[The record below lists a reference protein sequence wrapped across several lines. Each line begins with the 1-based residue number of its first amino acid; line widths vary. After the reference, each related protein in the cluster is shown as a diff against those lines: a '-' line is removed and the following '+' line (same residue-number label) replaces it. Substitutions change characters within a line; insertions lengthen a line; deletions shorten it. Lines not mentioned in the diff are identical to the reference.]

1 MKYKPFWLAFALLLL
16 SAALI
21 GYRVIRL
28 HYPLLPDPKV
38 KAWQFSMGIHIKPD
52 STQVPI
58 KIQVGVPQNRVRQTV
73 IGEQIN
79 SGPLDAGLF
88 SEEGNHFIV
97 WSGLLEREEDYLSYE
112 ATIVI
117 RQRPVPP
124 ENPPQILPI
133 PDQVIGEDRQ
143 LLQRMAEPWRTLKPD
158 ARLQAVI
165 SALGE
170 VWVTGPPP
178 PDDRAAWMAF
188 QSAQGRKTALIS
200 LLRASGLPAHE
211 VEGLIIMDESISSTV
226 RWVVAWTGN
235 TWVRIDPEKGRLIP
249 LTEQMLPLV
258 TGGLPLV
265 RVEHAKIQ
273 DIRWTLVRQIVS
285 PWRMHMEPV
294 IHGDHFLNRWSLF
307 SLPTD
312 VQTIFRIILLVP
324 IGALMIC
331 FLRNVIG
338 FPMFGIFMP
347 VLMALAF
354 RTTGLLYGLLL
365 FAGVVLIGYAIRR
378 WISELRL
385 LLVPRL
391 ATILTLVILCFS
403 VLAIIGNKL
412 ELRNMMAV
420 GLLPFVIL
428 TMTVERFYI
437 LIEES
442 GAREALLTSL
452 GSAVVAALTYVV
464 LDIERLQ
471 LLFFVYPELLFAIA
485 ACQIMLGRYTGYR
498 LSEFIRFRALRKET

>member
-1 MKYKPFWLAFALLLL
+1 MKYKPFLFAFVLILL
-16 SAALI
+16 SAAI
-21 GYRVIRL
+21 VGYRVVYL
-28 HYPLLPDPKV
+28 HYPLFPDPKV
-38 KAWQFSMGIHIKPD
+38 KAWQFTMGVYVKPD
-52 STQVPI
+52 APHVPMKLQI
-58 KIQVGVPQNRVRQTV
+58 AVPQNRVRQTV
-73 IGEQIN
+73 IGERIN
-79 SGPLDAGLF
+79 SGPLDASLF
-88 SEEGNHFIV
+88 SEEGNHFVV
-97 WSGLLEREEDYLSYE
+97 WSGMVDREEDYISYE
-112 ATIVI
+112 ATLVI

-124 ENPPQILPI
+124 ERPPQVSTI
-133 PDQVIGEDRQ
+133 PDQVTGDDRSLIQRLGES
-143 LLQRMAEPWRTLKPD
+143 WRSLTPNV
-158 ARLQAVI
+158 RLQVVI
-165 SALGE
+165 QALE
-170 VWVTGPPP
+170 NIWETKPPSP
-178 PDDRAAWMAF
+178 KDQAAWSAF
-188 QSAQGRKTALIS
+188 LSAQGRKTALVS

-211 VEGLIIMDESISSTV
+211 VEGLLIMDESVSSTV
-226 RWVVAWTGN
+226 HWVVAWSGN
-235 TWVRIDPEKGRLIP
+235 TWIRIDPEKGRLIP
-249 LTEQMLPLV
+249 STEQMLPLV

-265 RVEHAKIQ
+265 KVEHAKIK
-273 DIRWTLVRQIVS
+273 DIRWELVRQIVS

-312 VQTIFRIILLVP
+312 FQTTFRIILLVP
-324 IGALMIC
+324 IGALMLC

-354 RTTGLLYGLLL
+354 RTTGLFYGLLL
-365 FAGVVLIGYAIRR
+365 FVGVVLIGYAIRR
-378 WISELRL
+378 WLNELHL

-403 VLAIIGNKL
+403 VLAVIGNKL

-442 GAREALLTSL
+442 GAREALVTSL
-452 GSAVVAALTYVV
+452 GSAVVAALTYFI

-485 ACQIMLGRYTGYR
+485 ACQILLGRYTGYR
-498 LSEFIRFRALRKET
+498 LSEFIRFRALREKA